1 MLKFKKT
8 SLTYYACI
16 LFFTTFEIQNE
27 NDVTTNQTATKKLN
41 MKDKTIDY
49 VLRAT
54 WQAVSRMYNEEA
66 NKYGA
71 TMATGFVLLSI
82 DKENG
87 TASTALG
94 PKMGMEATSLTRILK
109 SMEERGLI
117 IRKKNPDDGR
127 GILIYLTEFGKE
139 KRELSKNTVLKFN
152 ETIKNN
158 IPDEKLQHFMEVAQ
172 TINDLITEKNIFTD
186 NKQQPL

>member
-1 MLKFKKT
+1 
-8 SLTYYACI
+8 
-16 LFFTTFEIQNE
+16 
-27 NDVTTNQTATKKLN
+27 

-82 DKENG
+82 DKDNG
-87 TASTALG
+87 TPSTALG
-94 PKMGMEATSLTRILK
+94 PKMGMEATSLTRTLK

-117 IRKKNPDDGR
+117 IRKKNPEDGR
-127 GILIYLTEFGKE
+127 GVLIYLTEFGKE
-139 KRELSKNTVLKFN
+139 KRDLSKNTVLKFN
-152 ETIKNN
+152 ETVKNN
-158 IPDEKLQHFMEVAQ
+158 ISEEKMKHFIEVLE
-172 TINDLITEKNIFTD
+172 TINELIIEKSIFSD
-186 NKQQPL
+186 ADSK